1 MAVIEIGTRPARP
14 EAPEKPAVRRA
25 PAPER
30 GTRIAKAAAVGI
42 LLLLVAFFA
51 VPMLSGLWFSF
62 WIPGKGLGLDALTD
76 AVSSPAIMRSLGLS
90 LALSL
95 VSVALLLIVLI
106 PAVVLLHVSAQR
118 LRPLVEVICTLPLV
132 IPAIALV
139 AGVMAV
145 LRAGAKAG
153 PGSVPRA
160 ISQALQDPAFPL
172 ILIGCYAVVLL
183 PYAFRILDNALAALP
198 VTQLLDSARGLG
210 ASFPKAVLMVI
221 VPNIRPALWYCAF
234 FGISAGL
241 AEFTFSVTLGFNT
254 LSVELMALSG
264 NNFRTSIA
272 VSLLVTLLSWALMI
286 IVLTASNRIAST
298 RRVSS

>member
-1 MAVIEIGTRPARP
+1 MAVLEITTHTSVPPAGGVPPETR
-14 EAPEKPAVRRA
+14 KPAPRNGGRL
-25 PAPER
+25 
-30 GTRIAKAAAVGI
+30 AKAAAVAI
-42 LLLLVAFFA
+42 LCLLAAFFA
-51 VPMLSGLWFSF
+51 IPLFSGLWFSF
-62 WIPGKGLGLDALTD
+62 WIPGKGLGLDALRD
-76 AVSSPAIMRSLGLS
+76 AFGSPAIMRSLGLS
-90 LALSL
+90 IVLSL
-95 VSVALLLIVLI
+95 ASVVLLLVVLI

-118 LRPLVEVICTLPLV
+118 FRPLIEVICTLPLV

-153 PGSVPRA
+153 PGSIPRA
-160 ISQALQDPAFPL
+160 ISQALQDPSFPL
-172 ILIGCYAVVLL
+172 VLIGCYAVVLL
-183 PYAFRILDNALAALP
+183 PYAFRILDNALGALP
-198 VTQLLDSARGLG
+198 VKQLLDSARGLG
-210 ASFPKAVLMVI
+210 ASFPRAVLMVI

-241 AEFTFSVTLGFNT
+241 AEFTFSVTLGFST

-286 IVLTASNRIAST
+286 IVLTASNKIAST
-298 RRVSS
+298 RKASS